1 MAATKEHRAAT
12 SPLALRQL
20 MLRELYSVARDLR
33 KRNALDGDIVHAA
46 RKTLKRARASLR
58 LLREF
63 FGQPFYI
70 RENAQ
75 LRDAARPLGRLR
87 DAQVLRE
94 KLEGLLENEK
104 DAKRRGLLLSQRQA
118 LNAGWHKL
126 RKEAERG
133 GTMNKSAAIIEA
145 VTVRMRRQR
154 LGSSEHSIVQTGLG
168 RIYRKGRVALA
179 ETEADQLDENLHE
192 LRKQAKY
199 LGQAMKILAPG
210 AHGKLA
216 NCVKRADAVADSLG
230 DDHDLVLL
238 QAKIATLR
246 VRSTETHESVL
257 AHKRQKL
264 QKKALKRA
272 RRLYREKPGVFLTRL
287 RNELSCLPNR
297 GLRQSQ

>member
-1 MAATKEHRAAT
+1 MAATKERRAAP
-12 SPLALRQL
+12 SPLALRKL

-58 LLREF
+58 LLRDVL
-63 FGQPFYI
+63 GQPFYI

-75 LRDAARPLGRLR
+75 LRDAARSLGRLR
-87 DAQVLRE
+87 DAQVLRD
-94 KLEGLLENEK
+94 KLDGLLENEK
-104 DAKRRGLLLSQRQA
+104 NAERRSLLLKQRQA

-126 RKEAERG
+126 RKEAQRG
-133 GTMNKSAAIIEA
+133 GTLNKSAAIIEE
-145 VTVRMRRQR
+145 VTARMRRQR
-154 LGSSEHSIVQTGLG
+154 LRSSEHSIVQTGLR

-179 ETEADQLDENLHE
+179 ETEADQLKDENLHE

-199 LGQAMKILAPG
+199 LGQAMKLLAPG

-216 NCVKRADAVADSLG
+216 NCIKRADAVAANLG

-246 VRSTETHESVL
+246 VRLTEAHESVL

-272 RRLYREKPGVFLTRL
+272 RRLYRENPRGFLIRL
-287 RNELSCLPNR
+287 QNEL
-297 GLRQSQ
+297 